1 MDDQEQN
8 PAEIPAARMPF
19 DAEFIKKSEEFC
31 VDILRTIPELHGIA
45 LVPVWENKPEK
56 MPAGLL
62 QLRNTQPPYYISLI
76 TLLAQLANFSGEVHK
91 DLVGQLKFFQHYAVE
106 LNTKIQAHTEEL
118 NNIAAAAQPDE
129 QT

>member
-1 MDDQEQN
+1 MDEQEQT
-8 PAEIPAARMPF
+8 PVEIPAARMPF
-19 DAEFIKKSEEFC
+19 DAEFIKRSEEFC
-31 VDILRTIPELHGIA
+31 VGILRTIPELHGIA

-106 LNTKIQAHTEEL
+106 LNNKIQAQTEEL
-118 NNIAAAAQPDE
+118 NNIAATQTDE

>member
-1 MDDQEQN
+1 MDAQDQPQLD
-8 PAEIPAARMPF
+8 IPADRLPF
-19 DAEFIKKSEEFC
+19 DAEFIKKSEAFC
-31 VDILRTIPELHGIA
+31 ADILRSIPELHGIA

-76 TLLAQLANFSGEVHK
+76 TLMAQLINFSGEVHR
-91 DLVGQLKFFQHYAVE
+91 DLIGQLKFFQHHAVA
-106 LNTKIQAHTEEL
+106 LNDKIQAHTTEL
-118 NNIAAAAQPDE
+118 EKIAAIQPDA

>member
-1 MDDQEQN
+1 MDTQEEMQS
-8 PAEIPAARMPF
+8 EIPAARMPF

-31 VDILRTIPELHGIA
+31 VDVLRSIPELHGIA

-76 TLLAQLANFSGEVHK
+76 TLLAQLDNFSGEVHK

-106 LNTKIQAHTEEL
+106 LNNKIQAHTEEL
-118 NNIAAAAQPDE
+118 NKIAAPQTDE